1 MEGRLLLGITEAAP
15 LAASG
20 GSNPLLTFLPFILL
34 IAVFYFILIRPQ
46 RNRQKQTQ
54 QMQSNL
60 VAGQRVLTTAA
71 MYATVVA
78 VDDDAVVLEI
88 APGVEARFNRAAV
101 AQVLTP
107 VEETPEV
114 PDSPAGL
121 DDTSVEQEKP
131 EEPPAMGPDG
141 LPEDSDR
148 KNK

>member
-1 MEGRLLLGITEAAP
+1 MLGITEAAP
-15 LAASG
+15 LAAQGDG
-20 GSNPLLTFLPFILL
+20 GSLLTFLPLILL
-34 IAVFYFILIRPQ
+34 VVVFYFILIRPQ
-46 RNRQKQTQ
+46 RNRQKQMQ

-60 VAGQRVLTTAA
+60 IPGQQVLTTAA

-107 VEETPEV
+107 VEETPQV

-121 DDTSVEQEKP
+121 DDDSTKVEEPEQP

-148 KNK
+148 KKK

>member
-1 MEGRLLLGITEAAP
+1 MTEAAP

-20 GSNPLLTFLPFILL
+20 SNPLLTFAPFIVL
-34 IAVFYFILIRPQ
+34 IVIFYFLLIRPQ
-46 RNRQKQTQ
+46 RNRQKQQQ
-54 QMQSNL
+54 QMQSSL
-60 VAGQRVLTTAA
+60 VPGQQVLTTAA

-88 APGVEARFNRAAV
+88 APGTEARFNRAAI

-121 DDTSVEQEKP
+121 EDDFKDDDTASSSSSASSANSAVKLRCP
-131 EEPPAMGPDG
+131 SHGGRGAA
-141 LPEDSDR
+141 R
-148 KNK
+148 